1 MNGFLRLERITTT
14 LALWLAI
21 ALLVISVSLGFYQ
34 VVTRFVFDA
43 PSTWSE
49 VAARSVMIWC
59 VFLGAAPT
67 FRIGAMMA
75 VEAIYSLVPRRLH
88 LSLESVIAVLCLIFL
103 LVIVYFGIAMTLR
116 VSRQTLA
123 GLDISI
129 AWVYAALPTGCAFA
143 CLAVVGRY
151 LELWQAQR
159 GSRVRATE
167 DQP

>member
-34 VVTRFVFDA
+34 VVTRFVFDS

-75 VEAIYSLVPRRLH
+75 VEAGCDQGWHRYIGRDGVVAGVNRFGASAPWP
-88 LSLESVIAVLCLIFL
+88 VLFEK
-103 LVIVYFGIAMTLR
+103 FGLTVKNITERAKKLYN
-116 VSRQTLA
+116 A
-123 GLDISI
+123 KK
-129 AWVYAALPTGCAFA
+129 
-143 CLAVVGRY
+143 RY
-151 LELWQAQR
+151 
-159 GSRVRATE
+159 
-167 DQP
+167 